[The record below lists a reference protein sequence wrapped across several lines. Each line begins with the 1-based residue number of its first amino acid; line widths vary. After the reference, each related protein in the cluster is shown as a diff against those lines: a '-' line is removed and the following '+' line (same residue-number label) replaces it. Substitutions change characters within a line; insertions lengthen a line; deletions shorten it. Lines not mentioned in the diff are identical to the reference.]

1 MSAWRRSIS
10 STKKV
15 KQASGWRVAVVVVVA
30 CLRERHHPRSETISI
45 RPNRIARLDGG
56 TNMFRSI
63 PKLPPMWR
71 SHQSASGP
79 ASGREHTMPAVLVE
93 AGSMINR
100 IS

>member
-45 RPNRIARLDGG
+45 RPNRIARLEGR
-56 TNMFRSI
+56 TNMFRGL
-63 PKLPPMWR
+63 KLPP
-71 SHQSASGP
+71 
-79 ASGREHTMPAVLVE
+79 
-93 AGSMINR
+93 
-100 IS
+100 ISLNLI